1 MTMLRTILLAAA
13 VAAGLTS
20 APALAGHP
28 RHNDSVSQDPTP
40 PREQE
45 RAFEATR
52 EGRSMPLPQLSD
64 GVRKGR
70 INLRE
75 ADLRRHLIADVPVED
90 ADLIETDPLAP
101 RFSVAPATL
110 KTQGIVDF
118 QLDYALNI
126 LSRLAPPT
134 NIADGRR
141 LKTTKL
147 AAKS

>member
-1 MTMLRTILLAAA
+1 LP
-13 VAAGLTS
+13 S
-20 APALAGHP
+20 
-28 RHNDSVSQDPTP
+28 
-40 PREQE
+40 
-45 RAFEATR
+45 
-52 EGRSMPLPQLSD
+52 GRSIQGEGIEPDIVVPQLSD

-90 ADLIETDPLAP
+90 ADLIETDPVAP
-101 RFSVAPATL
+101 RFSVTPAML

-134 NIADGRR
+134 NIVDGRR